1 MSDTLTAILVVGGS
15 YLLGAIP
22 FGFVLPRVFRGED
35 IRKVGSGNVGATNV
49 FRVYGRWLGVPV
61 ALLDV
66 LKGFV
71 PAIIGLSLG
80 GDWLAIAA
88 GAAAMLGHARPIW
101 LRFQKGG
108 KMVATAGGV
117 SFALAPLAAALCV
130 VVWLAAFLL
139 TKYAS
144 VASLAAAGAL
154 PLGCLVFGESWPVV
168 GFASIACLAVIAL
181 HRHNIARLL
190 AGSEPRFGRTPKP
203 AAGRPL
209 P

>member
-1 MSDTLTAILVVGGS
+1 MSDTLTAILVIAGS
-15 YLLGAIP
+15 YLLGSIP
-22 FGFVLPRVFRGED
+22 FGFVLPRLFRGED
-35 IRKVGSGNVGATNV
+35 IRTVGSGNVGATNV

-61 ALLDV
+61 ATLDV

-71 PAIIGLSLG
+71 PALVGISVGS
-80 GDWLAIAA
+80 DWLAIAA

-117 SFALAPLAAALCV
+117 SLALAPFAALLCV
-130 VVWLAAFLL
+130 VVWLIAFLL

-144 VASLAAAGAL
+144 VASLAAAVAL
-154 PLGCLVFGESWPVV
+154 PLGCLAFDESPPVI
-168 GFASIACLAVIAL
+168 GFALVASLAVVAL

-190 AGSEPRFGRTPKP
+190 AGNEPRFDRAPKR
-203 AAGRPL
+203 AAGRPV

>member
-1 MSDTLTAILVVGGS
+1 MSDTLTAILVVAGS
-15 YLLGAIP
+15 YLLGSIP

-35 IRKVGSGNVGATNV
+35 IRTVGSGNVGATNV

-66 LKGFV
+66 LKGFA
-71 PAIIGLSLG
+71 PAVVGLSLG
-80 GDWLAIAA
+80 SDWLAIAA
-88 GAAAMLGHARPIW
+88 GAAAMLGHARPVW

-117 SFALAPLAAALCV
+117 SLALAPLAAALCL

-144 VASLAAAGAL
+144 VASLSAAVAL
-154 PLGCLVFGESWPVV
+154 PIGCLVFGESWPVV
-168 GFASIACLAVIAL
+168 AFATVACIAVVLL
-181 HRHNIARLL
+181 HRHNVGRLL
-190 AGSEPRFGRTPKP
+190 AGNEPRFNRAPKA
-203 AAGRPL
+203 AAGRPA